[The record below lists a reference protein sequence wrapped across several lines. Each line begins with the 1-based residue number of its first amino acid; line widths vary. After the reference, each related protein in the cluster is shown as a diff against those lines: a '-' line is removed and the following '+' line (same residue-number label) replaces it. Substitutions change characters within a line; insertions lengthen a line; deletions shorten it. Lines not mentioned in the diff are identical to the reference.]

1 MQWIR
6 SHFCDKIC
14 VVQFRGSRIEVVK
27 SPSGWSVTGEIDA
40 WTCETLATA
49 FAEVP
54 SGLGS
59 RIELD
64 LEGVSFIDSTGLGVL
79 LRLAE
84 QVAAAGG
91 TVVIRNPARAVRRLL
106 AITELESMFGL
117 NGSNPSEN

>member
-1 MQWIR
+1 M
-6 SHFCDKIC
+6 CVKIC
-14 VVQFRGSRIEVVK
+14 LVQFRGSRIEVTK
-27 SPSGWSVTGEIDA
+27 WPSGWLVTGEIDA
-40 WTCETLATA
+40 STSETLTQA

-54 SGLGS
+54 FRTGS

-64 LEGVSFIDSTGLGVL
+64 LAGVSFIDSTGLGVL

-84 QVAAAGG
+84 QVAAVGG

-117 NGSNPSEN
+117 SGREPPQD